1 MIYGCIISVRLQ
13 AQVVVQLVLVVC
25 QQVCAFDFSRYIFH
39 VCFWV
44 ICESVLRIGL
54 IAVWHQFLLLVLSIR
69 M

>member
-25 QQVCAFDFSRYIFH
+25 QQVCAFDSLDTFS
-39 VCFWV
+39 C
-44 ICESVLRIGL
+44 L
-54 IAVWHQFLLLVLSIR
+54 FLGN